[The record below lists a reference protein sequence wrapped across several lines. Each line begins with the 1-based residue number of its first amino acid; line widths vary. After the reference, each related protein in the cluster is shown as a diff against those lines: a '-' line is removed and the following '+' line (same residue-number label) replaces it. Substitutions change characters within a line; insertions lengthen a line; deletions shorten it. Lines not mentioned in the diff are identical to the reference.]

1 VRHTRLDPAGVAGL
15 CFWLAFVLVG
25 FAVAYRLGVSDGRAQ
40 LPAPERW
47 ELVRVP
53 PPGGE
58 R

>member
-1 VRHTRLDPAGVAGL
+1 MRSRLDPAGVAGL
-15 CFWLAFVLVG
+15 CFWLMFVLV
-25 FAVAYRLGVSDGRAQ
+25 AIASAYRLGVSDGRAQ

-53 PPGGE
+53 PPGGA